1 MSPQIQVILKLS
13 TIFGKYLYQYKTLA
27 LPGIGVFSI
36 DPEINIPE
44 PSDKNFSDFYQ
55 YIKFVQQPVL
65 RPDDSLIEFIRQHT
79 GKIRPLAESDLE
91 SYLSDGKVLLNIGK
105 PFYFEGI
112 GTIQKNR
119 QGTYDFIPGLP
130 LVDRLAVT
138 QEEISEEDAQ
148 QRFEK
153 QPYRQVPDNTPKQ
166 LLVVL
171 AILVGLTAVIWGG
184 YLLYNSNKSNGESG
198 GSAPIADSTNIF
210 QQDTASSRPLVDSTS
225 LFSDTATGPGAIASA
240 NLRFAI
246 EQTPDK
252 SRALRRYNQIRNN
265 YQDIRL
271 LTPADSSLF
280 TLYFE
285 IPAIASDTP
294 RIKDSLRRYYGVSRV
309 FILK

>member
-13 TIFGKYLYQYKTLA
+13 TIFGKYLYQYKTLS

-36 DPEINIPE
+36 DPEINSPE
-44 PSDKNFSDFYQ
+44 PSDKNLSDFYQ
-55 YIKFVQQPVL
+55 HIKFVQQPVL

-138 QEEISEEDAQ
+138 QEEVSEEDAQ

-153 QPYRQVPDNTPKQ
+153 QPYRQVPNNTPKQ

-184 YLLYNSNKSNGESG
+184 YLLYNSNNESEGNGTV
-198 GSAPIADSTNIF
+198 PIADSSNIF
-210 QQDTASSRPLVDSTS
+210 QQDTAANRPLVDSNS
-225 LFSDTATGPGAIASA
+225 LFSDTATGPGAIASN
-240 NLRFAI
+240 NLRFVI
-246 EQTPDK
+246 EQTPNK
-252 SRALRRYNQIRNN
+252 SRALRRYNQLRNN
-265 YQDIRL
+265 FQDIRL
-271 LTPADSSLF
+271 LTPTDSSLF

-285 IPAIASDTP
+285 IPAISSDTP

-309 FILK
+309 FILN